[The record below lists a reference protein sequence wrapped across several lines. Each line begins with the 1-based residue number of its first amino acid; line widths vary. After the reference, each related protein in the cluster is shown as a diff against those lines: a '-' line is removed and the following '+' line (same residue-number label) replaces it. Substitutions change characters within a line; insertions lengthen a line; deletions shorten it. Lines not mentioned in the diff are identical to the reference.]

1 MRKST
6 AFIAVLIFGFLIA
19 AVIVASV
26 GVITYATLTQLTK
39 NIPSAE
45 ITADNA
51 IRVITG
57 SSVLAMVLILFLL
70 VFNIIF
76 INRSNKFREE
86 LIEAKE
92 SAEKLSRMKEEFM
105 TNMSHE
111 IRTPMNVIMGFTEQL
126 MKPSVRDK
134 EMYLMAIRRSSEHLL
149 RLINDIL
156 DFSKIESGKLN
167 IEAIG
172 FYWRDILHDVY
183 LLLKEKAETK
193 GLQFNYRVSGEIPE
207 VIVGDPVRLKQVL
220 INLIDN
226 AIKFTNEGFVTIL
239 CEAEN
244 QTDKYLDLKFTVKDT
259 GIGINKNKSKE
270 IFEEFSQADAA
281 TTRKFGGSGLG
292 LSICKKLV
300 ELQGGEINVQSIEG
314 KGSEFSFFIPYKT
327 GKENDLENE
336 CAIENIDVSELKGK
350 KILVVDDEEF
360 NRKLARI
367 ILEQNKVQVEEASGG
382 KEALFMMQNKEYD
395 LVLMD
400 IQMPE
405 LNGLEAVREIRRDF
419 KNADIPVIAVTANAR
434 VEDKELYLA
443 AGMSNYLSKPFK
455 ENELLTKV
463 MKALNLKTKSFKK
476 VEEFDAT
483 DDEKLFD
490 LEELK
495 KITRGDEQFLKRIL
509 ELFLENTPESIDI
522 MLKATSERDWN
533 KVGMLAHKMRPSFS
547 HMGIKD
553 LAALLKKIEDK
564 AAIPDDEQSLVKLV
578 RKFCNKSKM
587 VLEQLEELLKQH

>member
-26 GVITYATLTQLTK
+26 GVITYATLTQLSK

-300 ELQGGEINVQSIEG
+300 ELQGGEINV
-314 KGSEFSFFIPYKT
+314 
-327 GKENDLENE
+327 
-336 CAIENIDVSELKGK
+336 
-350 KILVVDDEEF
+350 
-360 NRKLARI
+360 
-367 ILEQNKVQVEEASGG
+367 
-382 KEALFMMQNKEYD
+382 
-395 LVLMD
+395 
-400 IQMPE
+400 
-405 LNGLEAVREIRRDF
+405 
-419 KNADIPVIAVTANAR
+419 
-434 VEDKELYLA
+434 
-443 AGMSNYLSKPFK
+443 
-455 ENELLTKV
+455 
-463 MKALNLKTKSFKK
+463 
-476 VEEFDAT
+476 
-483 DDEKLFD
+483 
-490 LEELK
+490 
-495 KITRGDEQFLKRIL
+495 
-509 ELFLENTPESIDI
+509 
-522 MLKATSERDWN
+522 
-533 KVGMLAHKMRPSFS
+533 
-547 HMGIKD
+547 
-553 LAALLKKIEDK
+553 
-564 AAIPDDEQSLVKLV
+564 
-578 RKFCNKSKM
+578 
-587 VLEQLEELLKQH
+587 

>member
-1 MRKST
+1 
-6 AFIAVLIFGFLIA
+6 
-19 AVIVASV
+19 
-26 GVITYATLTQLTK
+26 
-39 NIPSAE
+39 
-45 ITADNA
+45 
-51 IRVITG
+51 
-57 SSVLAMVLILFLL
+57 
-70 VFNIIF
+70 
-76 INRSNKFREE
+76 
-86 LIEAKE
+86 
-92 SAEKLSRMKEEFM
+92 
-105 TNMSHE
+105 
-111 IRTPMNVIMGFTEQL
+111 
-126 MKPSVRDK
+126 
-134 EMYLMAIRRSSEHLL
+134 
-149 RLINDIL
+149 
-156 DFSKIESGKLN
+156 
-167 IEAIG
+167 
-172 FYWRDILHDVY
+172 
-183 LLLKEKAETK
+183 
-193 GLQFNYRVSGEIPE
+193 
-207 VIVGDPVRLKQVL
+207 
-220 INLIDN
+220 
-226 AIKFTNEGFVTIL
+226 
-239 CEAEN
+239 
-244 QTDKYLDLKFTVKDT
+244 
-259 GIGINKNKSKE
+259 
-270 IFEEFSQADAA
+270 
-281 TTRKFGGSGLG
+281 
-292 LSICKKLV
+292 
-300 ELQGGEINVQSIEG
+300 
-314 KGSEFSFFIPYKT
+314 
-327 GKENDLENE
+327 
-336 CAIENIDVSELKGK
+336 
-350 KILVVDDEEF
+350 
-360 NRKLARI
+360 
-367 ILEQNKVQVEEASGG
+367 VEEASGG

-463 MKALNLKTKSFKK
+463 MKALNFKTKSFKK